1 MSLPMIGVICC
12 HWQIKD
18 ERYFHLASDQYVD
31 AVRVGAGGF
40 PLLIPALQDNLPISQ
55 LLGALDGLLFTGSPS
70 NIEPYHYGGLPL
82 DNDFNDPIRDATTLP
97 LIRAAVAQGVPVLG
111 ICRGFQ
117 EMNVAFG
124 GSLYQKVHEQPQML
138 DHRDIGNTADEKYC
152 RIAHPIHFAEHGLLQ
167 QWTGKTDAMVNS
179 LHHQGVQELASQ
191 LKVEASAPDGL
202 VEAFSVTN
210 APSFS
215 FAVQWH
221 PEWRHQENPLSQAIF
236 QAFGRACR
244 EHHATRHGLST
255 HGLESQL

>member
-1 MSLPMIGVICC
+1 MSLPIIGVICC

-31 AVRVGAGGF
+31 AVRVGADGF
-40 PLLIPALQDNLPISQ
+40 PLLIPALQGRLPIAQ

-70 NIEPYHYGGLPL
+70 NIEPCHYGGLPL

-124 GSLYQKVHEQPQML
+124 GSLHQKVHKQPKML
-138 DHRDIGNTADEKYC
+138 DHRDIGNTADEKYS
-152 RIAHPIHFAEHGLLQ
+152 RMAHPVRFADNGLLQ
-167 QWTGKTDAMVNS
+167 QWTGQQEAMVNS
-179 LHHQGVQELASQ
+179 LHHQGINELASN
-191 LKVEASAPDGL
+191 LKVEATAPDGL
-202 VEAFSVTN
+202 VEAFSV
-210 APSFS
+210 AGSRGFS

-221 PEWRHQENPLSQAIF
+221 PEWRHQENTLSQAIF
-236 QAFGRACR
+236 QAFGHACR
-244 EHHATRHGLST
+244 EQHATRHGFYS
-255 HGLESQL
+255 HGLESEL

>member
-1 MSLPMIGVICC
+1 
-12 HWQIKD
+12 
-18 ERYFHLASDQYVD
+18 
-31 AVRVGAGGF
+31 
-40 PLLIPALQDNLPISQ
+40 LPISQ

-152 RIAHPIHFAEHGLLQ
+152 RIAHSIHFAEHGLLQ

-191 LKVEASAPDGL
+191 LTVEATAPDGL
-202 VEAFSVTN
+202 IEAFSVTN

-244 EHHATRHGLST
+244 EHHATRHGLEIT
-255 HGLESQL
+255 P